1 MNEVIVE
8 IEKLVSKMLEKGEEI
23 APFIYVDMQTY
34 KILKLQMAQQSH
46 CNTSYGYTSISVFT
60 AAGQFNIKCDPTL
73 PANMIRNNG
82 RTFLDIVVEEELLG
96 I

>member
-1 MNEVIVE
+1 MNEIMAE
-8 IEKLVSKMLEKGEEI
+8 IEKLVSKMYERGEEI

-34 KILKLQMAQQSH
+34 KVLKLQMAQQSH
-46 CNTSYGYTSISVFT
+46 YNTSYGYTSISVVT
-60 AAGQFNIKCDPTL
+60 TVGQFGIKCDPTL
-73 PANMIRNNG
+73 PTNMIRNNG